1 MAALTSKCIPQTD
14 FDLHGLFGIRL
25 LDAEPRDAAAV
36 ARQIG
41 PIQAPLARAPDL
53 TIRFVDQLPLRS
65 TLRYIGLDAA
75 FTEDA
80 FLILRS
86 THKTA
91 TRVQLP
97 MAELG
102 RPCEIICE
110 HGLPAVPLLIAIIN
124 LSLVGKGMLPL
135 HASAFNY
142 QGRGVLV
149 TGWAKGGKTE
159 TLLSFMA
166 QGARY
171 IGDEWIYLSRDGRMY
186 GIPEPIRLWDWH
198 LQELPQYWKRVR
210 RNDRFRLRSLRL
222 AIELVD
228 RLAGVGSLS
237 RRAAG
242 RVAALLKRQHY
253 VQMPPQQLFGEAFGP
268 LEGSLDVLIFAT
280 SHDAPDVVVE
290 TIDPAEV
297 AARMVA
303 SLQEE
308 RSSLWSYYRRFRF
321 AFPKAENELLE
332 HTEQHERALLS
343 EFLANKPA
351 FTVQHP
357 YPISIPSLFKA
368 IGPKLPPLPASR
380 L

>member
-1 MAALTSKCIPQTD
+1 MPALMSQRTPQTD

-53 TIRFVDQLPLRS
+53 TIQFVDELPLRS
-65 TLRYIGLDAA
+65 TMRYIGLDAA

-86 THKTA
+86 KHKTS

-110 HGLPAVPLLIAIIN
+110 HGLPAVPLLMAIIN
-124 LSLVGKGMLPL
+124 LSLVGKGLLPL
-135 HASAFNY
+135 HASAFHY

-171 IGDEWIYLSRDGRMY
+171 IGDEWIYLNRDGRMY

-198 LQELPQYWKRVR
+198 LRELPQYWRRVR
-210 RNDRFRLRSLRL
+210 RGDRFRLRSLRL
-222 AIELVD
+222 AIEFVD
-228 RLAGVGSLS
+228 RLAAGRPSVGSLS
-237 RRAAG
+237 QRAAG

-268 LEGSLDVLIFAT
+268 LEGSLDVLIFAA
-280 SHDAPDVVVE
+280 SHDTPDVVVE

-321 AFPKAENELLE
+321 AFPMLVNELLE
-332 HTEQHERALLS
+332 HAEQQERAMLS

-351 FTVQHP
+351 FTVRHP
-357 YPISIPSLFKA
+357 YPISIPSLFTA
-368 IGPKLPPLPASR
+368 IGPELLP
-380 L
+380 